1 MLLSA
6 DDKVGLRAWI
16 MKKLPEVS
24 DSETE
29 IFADYLLALLA
40 SGYEYDEEELRA
52 LCEQELPQFLNDGVS
67 RSTGVSSAG
76 PPLLPVLPLSPARLR
91 LMSRRWGKWET

>member
-40 SGYEYDEEELRA
+40 SGYEDDEEELRT
-52 LCEQELPQFLNDGVS
+52 LCEQELPQFLNDG
-67 RSTGVSSAG
+67 TMHSAG
-76 PPLLPVLPLSPARLR
+76 LAL
-91 LMSRRWGKWET
+91 